1 MPRMTGPETVVRT
14 FGHSTRSNRHRTRI
28 RYEPPASPAHWTSL
42 GERHQ
47 LSFPMP
53 QGGAINM
60 SPDDPIA
67 VLCRAKRKISEPWGP
82 HAHGMMTRA

>member
-1 MPRMTGPETVVRT
+1 MAIVPAPIDTALAYGT
-14 FGHSTRSNRHRTRI
+14 N
-28 RYEPPASPAHWTSL
+28 PPPHQPIGLLWGSDTSSAFL
-42 GERHQ
+42 CRR
-47 LSFPMP
+47 
-53 QGGAINM
+53 GGAINM